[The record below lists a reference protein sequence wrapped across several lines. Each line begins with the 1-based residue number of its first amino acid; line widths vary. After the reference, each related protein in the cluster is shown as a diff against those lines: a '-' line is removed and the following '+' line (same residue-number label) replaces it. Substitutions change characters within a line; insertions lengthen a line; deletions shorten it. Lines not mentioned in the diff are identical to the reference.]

1 MVEEGTYEG
10 PTNEPLIL
18 NSNNGD
24 GLTVSLALGITVAAS
39 ASFTCGYSG
48 GYSSPA
54 ESGIIDELGLTVA
67 EYSVFGSILTIGG
80 MAGAL
85 FSGKISDFFG
95 HKITFWILN
104 IFYIMGW
111 LAIVFSKDAWS
122 LYLGR
127 LLLGFGT
134 AVFNYVGPVY
144 VADITPKNL
153 RGRFSSLVQA
163 MTICSIS
170 IAYFVGSIT
179 YWRIL
184 ALIGVIP
191 CIIQVVCLFFVPE
204 SPRWLAKSGR
214 DNALTASLQ
223 CLRGKNA
230 DISQE
235 AAEIQDYTKNL
246 QCGSEDKILDL
257 FSLKYASSLIVGVG
271 LMLLQQLG
279 GYKGFAYYANSIFD
293 LAGFPGTIGITV
305 VAVTQI
311 LMNILGILLIDR
323 SGRRPLLMVSAVGA
337 FFGCFFT
344 GLSFLLQDLQRLKEI
359 TPIMAFLGIMMYMG
373 FYSLGMSGIPWIIM
387 SEIFPVNIK
396 GSAGSLCNLVNW
408 FCSWVVSYTFNFL
421 LQWNSA
427 GTFFIFSS
435 ISGVAIV
442 FIARLVPETKG
453 RTLEEIQASIT
464 ANVQQE
470 I

>member
-18 NSNNGD
+18 NSYNGD
-24 GLTVSLALGITVAAS
+24 GLTLSLALGITVAAG
-39 ASFTCGYSG
+39 ASFTCGFSG

-54 ESGIIDELGLTVA
+54 QSGIMDELGLTVA

-80 MAGAL
+80 MTGAIV
-85 FSGKISDFFG
+85 SGKISDFFG

-111 LAIVFSKDAWS
+111 LAIVFSEEAWS

-127 LLLGFGT
+127 LFLGFGT

-153 RGRFSSLVQA
+153 RGRLSSLVQA
-163 MTICSIS
+163 MTTCSIS
-170 IAYFVGSIT
+170 IAYFVGSFT

-191 CIIQVVCLFFVPE
+191 CIIQVICLFFVPE

-214 DNALTASLQ
+214 DSAMTASLQ

-235 AAEIQDYTKNL
+235 ATEIHDYTKNL
-246 QCGSEDKILDL
+246 QRSSEDKILDL
-257 FSLKYASSLIVGVG
+257 FSSKYASSVIVGVG

-311 LMNILGILLIDR
+311 LMNILGILLIDTC
-323 SGRRPLLMVSAVGA
+323 GRRPLLMVSAVGA
-337 FFGCFFT
+337 FFGCFLT
-344 GLSFLLQDLQRLKEI
+344 GLSFLLQDLQRSEEI
-359 TPIMAFLGIMMYMG
+359 TPVMAFLGILMYMG

-408 FCSWVVSYTFNFL
+408 FCSWVVSYSFNFL
-421 LQWNSA
+421 LQWSSP
-427 GTFFIFSS
+427 GTFFVFSS
-435 ISGVAIV
+435 ISGVAII
-442 FIARLVPETKG
+442 FIAWRVPETKG

-464 ANVQQE
+464 ANVQ
-470 I
+470 

>member
-1 MVEEGTYEG
+1 MVEEGTERG
-10 PTNEPLIL
+10 PATEPLIV
-18 NSNNGD
+18 NRYNGN
-24 GLTVSLALGITVAAS
+24 GVPSRKSSAITSSLVLGITVAAS

-54 ESGIIDELGLTVA
+54 ESGIIDELGLSVA

-80 MAGAL
+80 MSGAIA
-85 FSGKISDFFG
+85 SGRISDFFG

-111 LAIVFSKDAWS
+111 LAIAFSKEAWS

-127 LLLGFGT
+127 LSLGFGT

-153 RGRFSSLVQA
+153 RGGFSSLVQA

-170 IAYFVGSIT
+170 VAYFVGSIT

-184 ALIGVIP
+184 ALI
-191 CIIQVVCLFFVPE
+191 E
-204 SPRWLAKSGR
+204 SPRWLAKNGR
-214 DNALTASLQ
+214 DNEFETSLK
-223 CLRGKNA
+223 CLRGMNA
-230 DISQE
+230 DICQE
-235 AAEIQDYTKNL
+235 ADEIHDYTKNL
-246 QCGSEDKILDL
+246 QRSSGYKILDL
-257 FSLKYASSLIVGVG
+257 FSSKYAYSVIVGVG

-279 GYKGFAYYANSIFD
+279 GYKGFAYYANSIFY
-293 LAGFPGTIGITV
+293 LAGFPSTTGIIA

-311 LMNILGILLIDR
+311 VMNILGILLIDT
-323 SGRRPLLMVSAVGA
+323 SGRRPLLMVSIVGA
-337 FFGCFFT
+337 FFGCFLT
-344 GLSFLLQDLQRLKEI
+344 GLSFLLQDLHCLEEI
-359 TPIMAFLGIMMYMG
+359 TPILAFIGILIYMG

-421 LQWNSA
+421 LQWSSA

-435 ISGVAIV
+435 ISGLAII
-442 FIARLVPETKG
+442 FIAKLVPETKG

-464 ANVQQE
+464 RGVQ
-470 I
+470 

>member
-1 MVEEGTYEG
+1 M
-10 PTNEPLIL
+10 
-18 NSNNGD
+18 
-24 GLTVSLALGITVAAS
+24 SLSTGSCNCKFSWSQTSINLLAFVKNLHPSPAS

-54 ESGIIDELGLTVA
+54 QSGIIDELGLTVA

-80 MAGAL
+80 MAGAIV
-85 FSGKISDFFG
+85 SGKISDFFG

-111 LAIVFSKDAWS
+111 LAIVFSK
-122 LYLGR
+122 
-127 LLLGFGT
+127 
-134 AVFNYVGPVY
+134 GPVY
-144 VADITPKNL
+144 VSDITPKNL

-170 IAYFVGSIT
+170 IAYFVI
-179 YWRIL
+179 
-184 ALIGVIP
+184 
-191 CIIQVVCLFFVPE
+191 CLFFVPE
-204 SPRWLAKSGR
+204 SPRWLAKRGR
-214 DNALTASLQ
+214 DSALTASLQ

-235 AAEIQDYTKNL
+235 AAEIHHYTKNL
-246 QCGSEDKILDL
+246 QRSSEDKILDL
-257 FSLKYASSLIVGVG
+257 FSSKYVSSVIVGVG

-311 LMNILGILLIDR
+311 LMNILGILLIDT
-323 SGRRPLLMVSAVGA
+323 SGRRPLLMVSTVGA
-337 FFGCFFT
+337 FFGCFLT
-344 GLSFLLQDLQRLKEI
+344 GLSFLLQDLQRLEEI
-359 TPIMAFLGIMMYMG
+359 TPVMAFLGILMYMG

-387 SEIFPVNIK
+387 SE

-421 LQWNSA
+421 LQWSSP

-435 ISGVAIV
+435 ISGVAII
-442 FIARLVPETKG
+442 FIAWLVPETKG
-453 RTLEEIQASIT
+453 QTLEEIQASIT
-464 ANVQQE
+464 AW
-470 I
+470 